1 MIRVAVVDD
10 HEIIRRGLTT
20 LLSCYDDIDVVGGAK
35 SREEALALVGRS
47 SPDVLLVDQR
57 MPGGS
62 GLEVIRGLARQ
73 KAAVRSI
80 ILTTFSEPSVL
91 SRAIEEGAWGFLSKD
106 TSIEDLASVVR
117 LVHSGRRFFR
127 THFRG
132 LLSGREDGPSQIS
145 ASTKKRPDLSERE
158 LEILLL
164 IANGLINREIAEA
177 VRLSEGTVKNHV
189 SSILGKLRARSRIEA
204 LVIASQQGL
213 I

>member
-1 MIRVAVVDD
+1 MIRIAVVDD
-10 HEIIRRGLTT
+10 HEIIRMGLTK
-20 LLSCYDDIDVVGGAK
+20 LLSRYDDIDVVGEAK
-35 SREEALALVGRS
+35 NRNEALALVGRT

-62 GLEVIRGLARQ
+62 GLEVIRGLARR

-91 SRAIEEGAWGFLSKD
+91 SGAIEGGAWGFLSKD
-106 TSIEDLASVVR
+106 TPIEDIASVVR
-117 LVHSGRRFFR
+117 LVHGGRRFFR

-132 LLSGREDGPSQIS
+132 PLSGSAEETNGTS
-145 ASTKKRPDLSERE
+145 ASTEKRPDLSERE
-158 LEILLL
+158 LEILRL
-164 IANGLINREIAEA
+164 IANGLTNREIAEA

-204 LVIASQQGL
+204 LVIASQDGL

>member
-1 MIRVAVVDD
+1 MIRIAVVDD

-20 LLSCYDDIDVVGGAK
+20 LLSRFDDIDVVGGAK
-35 SREEALALVGRS
+35 SRNEALALVGRT

-62 GLEVIRGLARQ
+62 GLELIRRLGRQ

-80 ILTTFSEPSVL
+80 MLTTFSEPSVL
-91 SRAIEEGAWGFLSKD
+91 SGAIEEGAWGFLSKD
-106 TSIEDLASVVR
+106 TPIEDIAAAVR
-117 LVHSGRRFFR
+117 LVHGGRRFFR

-132 LLSGREDGPSQIS
+132 PLSGSAEETNGTS
-145 ASTKKRPDLSERE
+145 ASTEKRPDLSGRE
-158 LEILLL
+158 LEILRL

-204 LVIASQQGL
+204 LVIASQDGL